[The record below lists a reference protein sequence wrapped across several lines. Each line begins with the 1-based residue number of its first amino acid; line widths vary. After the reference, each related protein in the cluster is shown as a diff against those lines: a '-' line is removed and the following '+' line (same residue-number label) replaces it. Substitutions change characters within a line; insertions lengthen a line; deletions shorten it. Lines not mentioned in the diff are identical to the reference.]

1 MSLHTDW
8 AAAKKEAVKL
18 FTDAQKNWL
27 KKQDAKINASNDPK
41 ARKKA
46 LDAVLDDAGLEKG
59 ESLDDYL
66 KFADGFGKSLD
77 NLEVAAGK
85 NQTAAASLNN
95 VNLASI
101 IADKNMLRA
110 FLTFCQRSGNGP
122 DIKYYMADYKKS
134 PLVVWDT
141 YVKHGAAE
149 QIDISNSNDHSLFQ
163 DWMAAG
169 ANPQTLAAQ
178 GKTLCTRLREHVEN
192 DLNGE
197 VTRKFKANA
206 DVKRQLGIVDIAALK
221 QEVRDTAEKY
231 NQQIE
236 RAVAKWK
243 KLQPQFW
250 TPLDE
255 SLQAIISFVNA
266 N

>member
-8 AAAKKEAVKL
+8 VAAKKESLKL
-18 FTDAQKNWL
+18 FKEAQKNWL
-27 KKQDAKINASNDPK
+27 KKQDAKVNASKDPK

-46 LDAVLDDAGLEKG
+46 LDAVLDEAGLDKG

-77 NLEVAAGK
+77 NLEAAVAKNRHAAAG
-85 NQTAAASLNN
+85 
-95 VNLASI
+95 LAGATVEGI
-101 IADKNMLRA
+101 LADKNMLRV
-110 FLTFCQRSGNGP
+110 FLAFCQRSGNGP
-122 DIKYYMADYKKS
+122 DIKYYMADYKK
-134 PLVVWDT
+134 PPQAVWDT

-149 QIDISNSNDHSLFQ
+149 QIDISNSNIVGLFD

-169 ANPQTLAAQ
+169 QDPDKLARE
-178 GKTLCTRLREHVEN
+178 GNDLRTRLRQHVEN
-192 DLNGE
+192 DLKGE
-197 VTRKFKANA
+197 ILRKFKAST
-206 DVKRQLGIVDIAALK
+206 DVKHLLGIVDTSGLK
-221 QEVRDTAEKY
+221 QEVLDTAEKY
-231 NQQIE
+231 NGQIE

-243 KLQPQFW
+243 KLTPQFW

-255 SLQAIISFVNA
+255 SLQAIIGFVNA